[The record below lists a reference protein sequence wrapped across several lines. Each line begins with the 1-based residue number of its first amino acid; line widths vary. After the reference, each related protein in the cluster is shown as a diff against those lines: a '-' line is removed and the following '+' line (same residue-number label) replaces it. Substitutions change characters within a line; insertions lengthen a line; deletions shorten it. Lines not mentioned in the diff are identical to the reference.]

1 MTQSAVL
8 MVCVCS
14 GVTMPARTVGLVLAR
29 QVPATAAAGLFAWWA
44 EHGCATG
51 HSRRGDRGRIAV
63 LAVYAGVAA
72 VSGGLSGLGRSGPST
87 RSKFGRRSAG
97 RPPGY

>member
-1 MTQSAVL
+1 
-8 MVCVCS
+8 
-14 GVTMPARTVGLVLAR
+14 
-29 QVPATAAAGLFAWWA
+29 
-44 EHGCATG
+44 
-51 HSRRGDRGRIAV
+51 V

-97 RPPGY
+97 RAPWVLMYHSVTGQGADPYNITVGPDRFTRQMRWLTRAACAAWG